1 MKFLFLCTSLLAM
14 NFFLFWKSLL
24 DANFPY
30 PFKKPRLPWN
40 SFFFENSFAEKISF
54 DAEKSL
60 TVSSCKKSCAFQKAQ
75 RHTGWFLQKQNPF
88 RQFRGKS
95 KRVQRGKKA
104 KRRAPPKKLNHIRL
118 FITGIMAFTTADTIS
133 HATTPLTMPKT
144 PPPMVSK
151 VLKFLQRLRYFL
163 I

>member
-24 DANFPY
+24 DANFPF

-151 VLKFLQRLRYFL
+151 VLKFLRRLRYFL